1 MTGGS
6 VPATASPTSALPPAV
21 RRPLGLLAALALVAG
36 FTAAC
41 GGSDGNPK
49 RVNVLFP
56 DRDGLE
62 TGDPVRYQGFEI
74 GEVAGMEPAPG
85 NVIRVALDIDR
96 EYEENLREGA
106 EFRIEDTPNSES
118 SEEEKLVRLSMPER
132 DSPLLPDSATVVG
145 EGSRWE
151 QLLDEWRKK
160 SQDMADEA
168 KEELAPWIE
177 KIRQEVEERSG

>member
-1 MTGGS
+1 MTD
-6 VPATASPTSALPPAV
+6 VPTTASPTLALPPTV
-21 RRPLGLLAALALVAG
+21 RSPLGFLAALVLAMG

-41 GGSDGNPK
+41 GGSNGNPK

-74 GEVAGMEPAPG
+74 GEVSGVEPAPG
-85 NVIRVALDIDR
+85 NVVRIALDIDR

-106 EFRIEDTPNSES
+106 EFLIEDLSDSDS
-118 SEEEKLVRLSMPER
+118 SEEEKLVRLSMPKR
-132 DSPLLPDSATVVG
+132 GSPLLPDSATVVG

-151 QLLDEWRKK
+151 QLLDEWREK
-160 SQDMADEA
+160 SQDMAEEA
-168 KEELAPWIE
+168 KEEFGPWIE